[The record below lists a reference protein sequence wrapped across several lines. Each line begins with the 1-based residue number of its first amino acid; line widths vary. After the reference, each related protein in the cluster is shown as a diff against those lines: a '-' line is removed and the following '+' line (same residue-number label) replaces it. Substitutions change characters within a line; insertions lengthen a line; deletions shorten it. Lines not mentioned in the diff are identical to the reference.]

1 MHDSGRLVPLARGVG
16 AALRETARPAS
27 AAPPLTAPTRAPP
40 VPQVTQI
47 LPRMNFKLKV
57 VKPKMADYEWMKWDP
72 MCTRKPFVCFKTSKT
87 NAYGVIDGDNCGHSF
102 GKLGC
107 YEQNTGIDLDDMDI
121 SALQKELA
129 PEMGA
134 NYLQGVLTFSL
145 FLLGIAVLSLPCS
158 CVRAPSTPA
167 PPLPRCP
174 CPAPRQC

>member
-1 MHDSGRLVPLARGVG
+1 M
-16 AALRETARPAS
+16 
-27 AAPPLTAPTRAPP
+27 
-40 VPQVTQI
+40 PQVTQI